1 MVIYKKS
8 VTEPVDGKNQA
19 EEKYYDESVLH
30 ETCPTLAIASRTGCS
45 GPDTEMDIFERRRA
59 LQHQKT
65 RTVDVREMAI
75 ELGIPG

>member
-1 MVIYKKS
+1 MVNKKS

-19 EEKYYDESVLH
+19 EEKYYYESVLH
-30 ETCPTLAIASRTGCS
+30 ETRPALTIASRTGS
-45 GPDTEMDIFERRRA
+45 GGPDTEMDIFERRQD

>member
-1 MVIYKKS
+1 MVVYKKS

-30 ETCPTLAIASRTGCS
+30 ETRPALTIASRTGCS

-75 ELGIPG
+75 GLGIPG